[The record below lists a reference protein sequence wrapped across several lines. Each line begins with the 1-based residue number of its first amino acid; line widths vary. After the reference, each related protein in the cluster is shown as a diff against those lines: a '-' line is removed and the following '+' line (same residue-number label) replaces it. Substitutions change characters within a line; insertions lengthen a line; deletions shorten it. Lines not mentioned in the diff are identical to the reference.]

1 MEKEQITQWQA
12 DTVVSRQEL
21 LQTVSVAEFTPN
33 RGFDTDLRA
42 IKKLQAE
49 FDAPLGNEPEDGE
62 VIRSYNPVLA
72 RWKYEQLETPE
83 QQKFFRA
90 YEQFQMET
98 HLRERYHAATSA
110 IRYNIDEAG
119 KLRNEL
125 FPDEAFETVLE
136 RGVEY
141 RKENDSPEL
150 EREEMEMQGFKKI
163 QAKLTD
169 RATPSG
175 AKFVVI
181 SSPGRVEG
189 TTYVDNYVDIYEVE
203 ENEKTKQR
211 SITMTRFASETDDIA
226 YEAIAKRFDAGYFE
240 AEKGP
245 RDGWYL
251 LNGIYLDPQVDSRT
265 TDEIFDQEFS
275 HREDA
280 ISEAEFQQLYQT
292 CLPFILNYLQDLCD
306 EKLNPEAIAVAYN
319 AVLRKGDLEKQI
331 IASLKN
337 NTMLNAWD
345 IPRRKPVFYDVR
357 AEADRI
363 GREGVE
369 KVIAGCGRSDG
380 ISLGM
385 KSAAQRIHPN
395 SVAKYAFG
403 EDQHGGLQF
412 RCPDCNYKN
421 TRKFGT
427 LRTECENPNCQSK
440 AVAC

>member
-1 MEKEQITQWQA
+1 MEREQTAQWQS
-12 DTVVSRQEL
+12 DTVVSTQEL
-21 LQTVSVAEFTPN
+21 LQTVSVAEFTP
-33 RGFDTDLRA
+33 RQDFATDLHA

-72 RWKYEQLETPE
+72 RWKYEQLETPSE
-83 QQKFFRA
+83 KKFFRA

-110 IRYNIDEAG
+110 IRYQIDEEG

-125 FPDEAFETVLE
+125 FPDEAFDAVLE

-141 RKENDSPEL
+141 RKANGSPEL
-150 EREEMEMQGFKKI
+150 DREEMEMKGFKKM

-169 RATPSG
+169 PLTPIGS
-175 AKFVVI
+175 KFVVI
-181 SSPGRVEG
+181 SSPGMVEG

-203 ENEKTKQR
+203 ENKHTQQR
-211 SITMTRFASETDDIA
+211 SITMTRFASDTDA
-226 YEAIAKRFDAGYFE
+226 PGYEAIAKRFDPDYFVNE
-240 AEKGP
+240 QGP

-251 LNGIYLDPQVDSRT
+251 LNGIYVDPNHDPRT
-265 TDEIFDQEFS
+265 TDELFDEEFS

-280 ISEAEFQQLYQT
+280 ISEADFQHIYQT

-319 AVLRKGDLEKQI
+319 AVLRKGDVEKKI
-331 IASLKN
+331 MTRLKN
-337 NTMLNAWD
+337 NTMLNGWD
-345 IPRRKPVFYDVR
+345 IPKRPIYYDIR
-357 AEADRI
+357 AEANRI
-363 GREGVE
+363 GREEIE

-385 KSAAQRIHPN
+385 RAASQRIHPN